1 MPAQW
6 RLELSALRWACLP
19 RQPRLPDAQQGRG
32 AHSRRCSSL
41 GRRPLCRWRGAG
53 AAGHDQQS
61 CQNEVAW
68 RASCG
73 SYGGQRLFSYGGSA
87 ANARPLCSSA
97 APEQA
102 PTPRFLLPSP
112 AALGSP
118 CSPCSCPLPAC
129 SLLPCSLP
137 APQEK
142 NIQHSGN
149 ISIEDIYEV
158 ARVMADRSCA
168 ATFAGTVKEMLG
180 TAVSGGWGG
189 WGVWGWAVSA
199 WVEG

>member
-1 MPAQW
+1 
-6 RLELSALRWACLP
+6 
-19 RQPRLPDAQQGRG
+19 
-32 AHSRRCSSL
+32 
-41 GRRPLCRWRGAG
+41 
-53 AAGHDQQS
+53 
-61 CQNEVAW
+61 
-68 RASCG
+68 
-73 SYGGQRLFSYGGSA
+73 
-87 ANARPLCSSA
+87 
-97 APEQA
+97 
-102 PTPRFLLPSP
+102 
-112 AALGSP
+112 
-118 CSPCSCPLPAC
+118 
-129 SLLPCSLP
+129 LLPCSLP

-180 TAVSGGWGG
+180 TAVSGV